1 MEIAIKGNI
10 LGVVEEAVNKLIAKQ
25 RVDTL

>member
-1 MEIAIKGNI
+1 MEIAIKGQI
-10 LGVVEEAVNKLIAKQ
+10 LGVVEEAVNKVIGKQ